1 MVHSQQTEQIMT
13 LAYKRGF
20 HAGRDGESFRL
31 KKAYLR
37 PFANAEFIAGYSAGL
52 NSYGDAV
59 RDYFGSGPGDAY
71 GDCWS

>member
-1 MVHSQQTEQIMT
+1 MS

-37 PFANAEFIAGYSAGL
+37 PFANAEFIAGYSAGI
-52 NSYGDAV
+52 NAYAV
-59 RDYFGSGPGDAY
+59 ECNDYFGGN
-71 GDCWS
+71 CWDETREREAIAFHMDGYN